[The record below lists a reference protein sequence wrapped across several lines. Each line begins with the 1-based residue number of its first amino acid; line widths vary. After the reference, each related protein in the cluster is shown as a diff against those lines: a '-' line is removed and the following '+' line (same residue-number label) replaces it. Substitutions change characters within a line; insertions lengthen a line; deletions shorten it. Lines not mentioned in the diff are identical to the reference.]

1 MFCCNFQ
8 KILDLRIPPLNS
20 DVSLVP
26 AYTIPWK
33 TLVIELV
40 LLVVTSVCILIEIGF
55 LLE

>member
-8 KILDLRIPPLNS
+8 KILDLRIPPLSS

-26 AYTIPWK
+26 AYTTPWK